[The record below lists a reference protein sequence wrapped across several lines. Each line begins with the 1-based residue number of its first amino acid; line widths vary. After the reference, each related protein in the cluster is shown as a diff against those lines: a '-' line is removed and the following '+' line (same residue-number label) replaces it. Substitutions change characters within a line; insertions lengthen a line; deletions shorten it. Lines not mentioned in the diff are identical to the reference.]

1 MSQAPLELEL
11 TLGDVAH
18 GGLTVA
24 RHEGRVVFVRHGAP
38 GERVRV
44 AVATPGEKDRF
55 WRADVIEV
63 LEASEHRG
71 KHPWAAADALAA
83 RTPDEIPGGAEF
95 GHLEL
100 SYQRELK
107 GRVLAEQLRRL
118 AKLDVADLGFDGV
131 EAAEDERADGLG
143 WRTRAAFGVDR
154 SGSLAMRAAR
164 SHTLVKTPVFPLA
177 ADAIN
182 ELALGEVDLSGL
194 GRVEIAAPAA
204 GGAPLVLL
212 VPAAPDAAGVRRAG
226 AAANR
231 VSRHVGER
239 ASVGLLTQADGAA
252 SDGAGEL
259 RRVSG
264 RTWLREE
271 VDGRSFR
278 VSGEGF
284 WQVHRSAPQT
294 LTHAVMAA
302 AGVEEGQ
309 DWLDLYAGAGLFS
322 APLAEAVGPTG
333 SLLSIEGAPGTH
345 RDARKNLHALPQAQV
360 LQGRVERSLR
370 EHAGTRPNGVVL
382 DPPRAGAG
390 KAGVAAIAATGTESV
405 VYVSCDPASFAR
417 DVDLFAGRGYAL
429 RSVRGFDLYP
439 HTHHLETVA
448 VLRRA

>member
-1 MSQAPLELEL
+1 MSQAPTELEL

-18 GGLTVA
+18 GGFTVA

-44 AVATPGEKDRF
+44 AVTEPGEKDRF
-55 WRADVIEV
+55 WRADVTEV
-63 LEASEHRG
+63 LEASEHRV

-83 RTPDEIPGGAEF
+83 RTPDAVPGGAEF
-95 GHLEL
+95 GHLSL
-100 SYQRELK
+100 PYQRELK
-107 GRVLAEQLRRL
+107 GRVLDEQLRRL
-118 AKLDVADLGFDGV
+118 AKTEASEVGFTGV

-154 SGSLAMRAAR
+154 AGSLAMRAAR
-164 SHTLVKTPVFPLA
+164 SHTLIKTPALPLA
-177 ADAIN
+177 VDAIN
-182 ELALGEVDLSGL
+182 DLHLSEVDLSGL

-204 GGAPLVLL
+204 GGAPLVLV
-212 VPAAPDAAGVRRAG
+212 VPATHDAAGVRRAG

-239 ASVGLLTQADGAA
+239 ASVGLLTQAAGAA
-252 SDGAGEL
+252 ADGAGEL

-264 RTWLREE
+264 RTWLQEQVGE
-271 VDGRSFR
+271 HAFR
-278 VSGEGF
+278 VTGEGF
-284 WQVHRSAPQT
+284 WQVHRTAPQT
-294 LTHAVMAA
+294 LTHAVLAA
-302 AGVEEGQ
+302 AGVQEGE

-322 APLAEAVGPTG
+322 APLAQAVGPTG

-360 LQGRVERSLR
+360 LQGRVERALR
-370 EHAGTRPNGVVL
+370 EHAGTRPHGVVL

-390 KAGVAAIAATGTESV
+390 KDGVAAIAATGAQKV

-417 DVDLFAGRGYAL
+417 DVDLFAGRGYTL
-429 RSVRGFDLYP
+429 EGLRGFDLYP